1 MEARIHVLVSGK
13 VQGVFYRANTRL
25 LANEL
30 GVKGWIKNLQDGNVE
45 IIAEG
50 RKNALDKLI
59 EFCNRGPVGAKVE
72 NVDVSWDKP
81 KKEFDIFDVKL

>member
-1 MEARIHVLVSGK
+1 
-13 VQGVFYRANTRL
+13 
-25 LANEL
+25 

-59 EFCNRGPVGAKVE
+59 EFCNRGPVGAEVE

-81 KKEFDIFDVKL
+81 KKEFDIFDVRV